1 MTTQYRKIL
10 FTSLISIL
18 LAVLLYLLSYTPA
31 GKFTISLTTFSST
44 AVMLL
49 ILGALSFFWIFV
61 YYSMDVKKKEP
72 VKALVQTFFVSVA
85 IHFLL
90 LKVIDVPLKE
100 ILLPVLSIYIIFD
113 LFIFNLP
120 CFDET
125 VDSLIYGGVAGIGL
139 GVAASLNEFLVGDS
153 LSFAYLIQL
162 LSVRILLYSSVCA
175 LSGLL
180 LNKMKNKD
188 RLLFLILDIVILFVI
203 FGSNVFLENL
213 YQKNLKLAQYEILGL
228 LFPLGLA
235 LFVFGITV
243 CVVAFTVDKEYQKK
257 SDSIQFRIFGILI
270 VVLIFIN
277 GLFIKTE
284 DKKSKSF
291 EKQETISIFKQTVIK
306 SE

>member
-1 MTTQYRKIL
+1 MTTQSRKIL

-18 LAVLLYLLSYTPA
+18 LAILLYLLSYTPA
-31 GKFTISLTTFSST
+31 GKFTLTLTTFSST
-44 AVMLL
+44 AVLLL

-180 LNKMKNKD
+180 LNKMKNTD

-203 FGSNVFLENL
+203 FGANALLEYL
-213 YQKNLKLAQYEILGL
+213 YQKNLKLSQYEILGL
-228 LFPLGLA
+228 LFPLALS

-243 CVVAFTVDKEYQKK
+243 CVVAFTIDKEYQKK
-257 SDSIQFRIFGILI
+257 TDSIQFRIFGILI

-291 EKQETISIFKQTVIK
+291 VNQETTLIFKQPVEK
-306 SE
+306 AE

>member
-1 MTTQYRKIL
+1 MTTQSRKIL

-18 LAVLLYLLSYTPA
+18 LAILLYLLSYTPA
-31 GKFTISLTTFSST
+31 GKFTLTLTTFSST
-44 AVMLL
+44 AVLLL

-180 LNKMKNKD
+180 LNKMKNTD

-203 FGSNVFLENL
+203 FGANALLENL
-213 YQKNLKLAQYEILGL
+213 YQKNLKLSQYEILGL
-228 LFPLGLA
+228 LFPLALS

-243 CVVAFTVDKEYQKK
+243 CVVAFTIVKEYQKK
-257 SDSIQFRIFGILI
+257 TDSIQFRIFGILI

-291 EKQETISIFKQTVIK
+291 VNQETTLIFKQPVEK
-306 SE
+306 AE